1 MIFSKQK
8 SLPKTIFGRAFYL
21 DLFVHC
27 FLHSHSHSNGH
38 TDHGVVTGAQ
48 ETHHLHVSG
57 DGRGTGELAGTEEE
71 PANWASE
78 CIRPMVSVM
87 P

>member
-27 FLHSHSHSNGH
+27 FLHSHSNSNGH

-57 DGRGTGELAGTEEE
+57 DGRGTGELRVGVHAAILFVTTCHIMY
-71 PANWASE
+71 NNS
-78 CIRPMVSVM
+78 R
-87 P
+87 